1 MGAPVYPAAPGVSRR
16 AGAARREGGARLCP
30 LDNARRVRSM
40 TGMPISPPRGTSAYL
55 DGQFLVAMPGM
66 VDERF
71 ARSVIYI
78 CAHSADGAMGIVV
91 NKAVTDLSMPD
102 LLVQLDVAPEADAIR
117 LRERVGHM
125 PVLMGG
131 PVEGKRGFVLHSSDF
146 HIDQST
152 LVIDDGICLTATV
165 EILRAIAAGD
175 GPASAV
181 LALGYAGWQAGQL
194 ESEILANGWLNCQA
208 DPELIFDTALETKYD
223 LALRRNGIDPAML
236 SASSGHA

>member
-1 MGAPVYPAAPGVSRR
+1 
-16 AGAARREGGARLCP
+16 
-30 LDNARRVRSM
+30 
-40 TGMPISPPRGTSAYL
+40 MPTLPPPRQTTLEGANFL

-66 VDERF
+66 ADERF

-91 NKAVTDLSMPD
+91 NKAASDISMPD
-102 LLVQLDVAPEADAIR
+102 LLVQLDVAPESDAIL

-131 PVEGKRGFVLHSSDF
+131 PVEGRRGFVLHTDDF
-146 HIDQST
+146 HIAQST
-152 LVIDDGICLTATV
+152 LIIDDGICLTATV
-165 EILRAIAAGD
+165 EILRAIAGGT

-194 ESEILANGWLNCQA
+194 ESEIMANGWLNCPA
-208 DPELIFDTALETKYD
+208 DPSLIFEADLDAKYER
-223 LALRRNGIDPAML
+223 ALRANGIDPAML
-236 SASSGHA
+236 SLSAGRA

>member
-1 MGAPVYPAAPGVSRR
+1 MPTPPPNPVPSGP
-16 AGAARREGGARLCP
+16 
-30 LDNARRVRSM
+30 
-40 TGMPISPPRGTSAYL
+40 AYL

-66 VDERF
+66 ADARF
-71 ARSVIYI
+71 ARSVIYV
-78 CAHSADGAMGIVV
+78 CAHSADGAMGIIV
-91 NKAVTDLSMPD
+91 NKPVTDLSMPD

-131 PVEGKRGFVLHSSDF
+131 PVEGKRGFVLHTDDF

-152 LVIDDGICLTATV
+152 LIIDDGICLTATV

-194 ESEILANGWLNCQA
+194 EREIMANGWLNCPA
-208 DPELIFDTALETKYD
+208 DPELIFHAD
-223 LALRRNGIDPAML
+223 LAGKYERTLRGNGIDPAML
-236 SASSGHA
+236 SVSTGRA